1 MKKPVTSQ
9 KNVYSKTTIQQEHKI
24 NTAPRDTCSIYCLV
38 MTLVLYN
45 SIKYKSY
52 LLPYCLHIGQNSSSN

>member
-24 NTAPRDTCSIYCLV
+24 NTAPQDEILAAF
-38 MTLVLYN
+38 
-45 SIKYKSY
+45 IA
-52 LLPYCLHIGQNSSSN
+52 